1 MCAVLANLIVQNA
14 NFKLQ
19 FIIAISASN
28 INVKANTSY
37 EDKNAVEICVQR
49 NAFISCKFIAKVGS
63 IHTAYIHPKR
73 VLFS

>member
-1 MCAVLANLIVQNA
+1 MLANLIVQNA

-37 EDKNAVEICVQR
+37 EGKNAVEICVQR
-49 NAFISCKFIAKVGS
+49 NAFIGCKFIAKVGTG
-63 IHTAYIHPKR
+63 H
-73 VLFS
+73 

>member
-1 MCAVLANLIVQNA
+1 MCAMLANLIVQNA

-37 EDKNAVEICVQR
+37 EGKMQLKFACKEMLLLVANLLQR
-49 NAFISCKFIAKVGS
+49 
-63 IHTAYIHPKR
+63 
-73 VLFS
+73 